1 MTTDTNLDNQPLN
14 LDAELSAAFVDKS
27 SQQQQETGTEQQTT
41 GEVESPE
48 SSSSE
53 LGTTPSSSDT
63 RPLTKEAL
71 LASLTIEDIKSHA
84 ELGRIFQ
91 SEADKVAAGKLQ
103 GTEARLRNQIN
114 LEVATRHFASLS
126 PAELADEISTN
137 PEAAKM
143 YSHVVA
149 SQPTAPD
156 PQVQARINQWS
167 REIRT
172 TETRL
177 NNSGLDE
184 KLVAELNPN
193 IYLVQPGRDPDQL
206 LEEWKS
212 KVEDAVIDAK
222 VAKKTGTVTKTNEK
236 ANELNSQAASLGNDP
251 DPMVSNG
258 TRSAPAK
265 DFMNTRSDVLLSDA
279 FEAASRRR

>member
-1 MTTDTNLDNQPLN
+1 MTTDANLDNQPLN
-14 LDAELSAAFVDKS
+14 LDAELSALFVDKS
-27 SQQQQETGTEQQTT
+27 SQQQQSTDPEQQTT
-41 GEVESPE
+41 EEVESSE
-48 SSSSE
+48 SSSTES
-53 LGTTPSSSDT
+53 GTNSSSSDT
-63 RPLTKEAL
+63 LPLTKESL
-71 LASLTIEDIKSHA
+71 LASLTMDEIKSHPV
-84 ELGRIFQ
+84 LGKAFQ

-126 PAELADEISTN
+126 PAELAEEISVN

-156 PQVQARINQWS
+156 PQVQARIAAWS
-167 REIRT
+167 RDIRT

-177 NNSGLDE
+177 NNSGLDD
-184 KLVAELNPN
+184 KLIAELNPN

-222 VAKKTGTVTKTNEK
+222 VAKKTNTVTKTNEK
-236 ANELNSQAASLGNDP
+236 ANELNSQAASLGNEVDP
-251 DPMVSNG
+251 LVSNG
-258 TRSAPAK
+258 TRTAPAK
-265 DFMNTRSDVLLSDA
+265 DFMTTRSDILLSDA
-279 FEAASRRR
+279 FETASRRR